1 MFISVKRLKGRQLY
15 TYDVIYQYLCA
26 VRPPGWG
33 NVFVIAAPP
42 SFGRVFFCHTNAQD
56 HFQRFLRTREGGG
69 VNWEMAK
76 LVLLAELCSVLQLW
90 QKGNE
95 RRERQ
100 TDNPLSGTEL
110 KWGDNLLRPAGL
122 LSSAGKQWAWM
133 NEWRRFLPYQ
143 HGECI
148 AVVYGAGQDGGGVAK
163 VSLEIAVCVAVG
175 QQ

>member
-110 KWGDNLLRPAGL
+110 K
-122 LSSAGKQWAWM
+122 
-133 NEWRRFLPYQ
+133 
-143 HGECI
+143 
-148 AVVYGAGQDGGGVAK
+148 
-163 VSLEIAVCVAVG
+163 
-175 QQ
+175 